1 MKAGL
6 LVSTRLSEVA
16 AASAAVPDGSDAN
29 DARSKTA
36 EGGGGPFR
44 SSTPDASDTTAAA
57 AAAAESDHMLAMAM
71 DGRAVCRDDSTG
83 CAQTDTVHAL
93 SYRHPSR
100 EGGGSA
106 ATPADADL
114 ATALR
119 ASMEGDGD
127 EESPSSLLASE
138 ATARATHTHTH
149 ARAHTELS
157 AFLLVCTP
165 HLLR

>member
-16 AASAAVPDGSDAN
+16 AASAAVPGGSDAN

-36 EGGGGPFR
+36 EGSFR
-44 SSTPDASDTTAAA
+44 PSTPDASDTTAAA
-57 AAAAESDHMLAMAM
+57 AAAAGSDRMLAMAM

-93 SYRHPSR
+93 TYRHPSR

-138 ATARATHTHTH
+138 ATARATHTH